1 MLLVALFA
9 AVVTALNL
17 TVPQTPP
24 VRATAAVDTWE
35 TRPSNGLDAASAVCV
50 ATELLASRYWPS
62 VHSLDANSHRELF
75 IVANPNGAA
84 TRSSA
89 QDAEQPSPIS
99 RVQTS
104 AARPRRANPKRVAV
118 GGGIFTT
125 VAICLAFF
133 GIGTLIG
140 WLFPDGFRQD
150 V

>member
-17 TVPQTPP
+17 TVPQTP

-35 TRPSNGLDAASAVCV
+35 TRPFNGLDAASAVCV
-50 ATELLASRYWPS
+50 ATESFSLKDWPS

-89 QDAEQPSPIS
+89 QDAEQPSPIL

-104 AARPRRANPKRVAV
+104 AARRRRANPKRVAV